1 MTEPEKPKNESREPG
16 VNPYAPP
23 SEPPI
28 RPAAPP
34 QAEKGGFKRGFGTGV
49 GVGLGLM
56 AGFVVLSIVG
66 GLFALISLGM
76 LLSSI
81 TKDGASTSLE
91 RVWGT
96 EGASGHLRA
105 IRISGTIMTDA
116 ADGALLSSG
125 TYGYEVADQLDSLK
139 TDQADGVVLLVNT
152 PGGTITGSKAIAD
165 AITRYR
171 ERTGKPVLVHVEGSS
186 TSGGVYST
194 ATANEIIADH
204 GSMIGSIG
212 VILGPLPRYK
222 DVVATGSTLL
232 QQGITTTGGI
242 SQEYITAGSGKDLNN
257 PYRDL
262 TEQERQRLQAMVDDD
277 YEIFV
282 AEVAAGRKL
291 DPQRIRNEFGAGI
304 FSARQAVNIGLA
316 DAVMGRDEF
325 FRHAATAAG
334 LDPNKTVVER
344 VAEPTGLSSLLGAK
358 RAWGTSLPLSA
369 LGDKAVA
376 SASLCSVTAPITYAG
391 DLSGVCGNS

>member
-1 MTEPEKPKNESREPG
+1 MTEPEQPKNESREPG
-16 VNPYAPP
+16 INPYAPP
-23 SEPPI
+23 SGPSI
-28 RPAAPP
+28 RPEAPP

-96 EGASGHLRA
+96 EGASGNLRA

-139 TDQADGVVLLVNT
+139 TDQVDGVVLLVNT

-291 DPQRIRNEFGAGI
+291 DPQSIRNELGAGI
-304 FSARQAVNIGLA
+304 FSARQAVNVGLA

-334 LDPNKTVVER
+334 LDPDKTVVEK
-344 VAEPTGLSSLLGAK
+344 VSEPTGLSSLFGAK

-369 LGDKAVA
+369 LGEKAVA
-376 SASLCSVTAPITYAG
+376 SADLCSVTAPIAYAG

>member
-1 MTEPEKPKNESREPG
+1 MTEPEQPKNESREPG
-16 VNPYAPP
+16 INPYAPP
-23 SEPPI
+23 SGSSI
-28 RPAAPP
+28 RPEAPP

-76 LLSSI
+76 LLNSI

-96 EGASGHLRA
+96 EGASGNLRA

-139 TDQADGVVLLVNT
+139 TDQVDGVVLLVNT

-242 SQEYITAGSGKDLNN
+242 TQEYITAGSGKDLNN

-291 DPQRIRNEFGAGI
+291 DPQRIRNELGAGI
-304 FSARQAVNIGLA
+304 FSARQAVNVGLA

-334 LDPNKTVVER
+334 LDPDKTVVEK
-344 VAEPTGLSSLLGAK
+344 VSEPTGLSSLFGAK

-369 LGDKAVA
+369 LGEKAVA
-376 SASLCSVTAPITYAG
+376 SADLCSVTAPIAYAG

>member
-1 MTEPEKPKNESREPG
+1 MTEPEQPKNESREPEI
-16 VNPYAPP
+16 NPYAPP
-23 SEPPI
+23 SGPSI
-28 RPAAPP
+28 RPEAPP

-76 LLSSI
+76 LLNSI

-96 EGASGHLRA
+96 EGASGNLRA

-139 TDQADGVVLLVNT
+139 TDQVDGVVLLVNT

-291 DPQRIRNEFGAGI
+291 DPQRIRNELGAGI
-304 FSARQAVNIGLA
+304 FSARQAVNVGLA

-334 LDPNKTVVER
+334 LDPDKTVVEK
-344 VAEPTGLSSLLGAK
+344 VSEPTGLSSLFGAK

-369 LGDKAVA
+369 LGEKAVA
-376 SASLCSVTAPITYAG
+376 SADLCSVTAPIAYAG

>member
-1 MTEPEKPKNESREPG
+1 MTEPEQQKNESREPG
-16 VNPYAPP
+16 INPYAPP
-23 SEPPI
+23 TGPPI
-28 RPAAPP
+28 QPAAPP
-34 QAEKGGFKRGFGTGV
+34 QVEKGGFKRGFGIGA

-56 AGFVVLSIVG
+56 TGFVVLSIVG

-125 TYGYEVADQLDSLK
+125 TYGYEVADQLDSLQ

-222 DVVATGSTLL
+222 GVVATGSTLL
-232 QQGITTTGGI
+232 QQGVTTTGGI
-242 SQEYITAGSGKDLNN
+242 SKEYITAGSGKDLNN

-291 DPQRIRNEFGAGI
+291 DPQRIRNELGAGI
-304 FSARQAVNIGLA
+304 FSARQAVNVGLA

-334 LDPNKTVVER
+334 LDPDKTVVER

-369 LGDKAVA
+369 LGEKAVA
-376 SASLCSVTAPITYAG
+376 SASLCSVTAPIAYAG

>member
-1 MTEPEKPKNESREPG
+1 MTEPEQPKNESPEPG
-16 VNPYAPP
+16 INPYAPP
-23 SEPPI
+23 SGPPSQ
-28 RPAAPP
+28 PEAPP

-116 ADGALLSSG
+116 DDGALLSSG

-139 TDQADGVVLLVNT
+139 TDQVDGVVLLVNT

-334 LDPNKTVVER
+334 LDPDKTVVER

>member
-1 MTEPEKPKNESREPG
+1 MTEPEQPKNESREPG
-16 VNPYAPP
+16 INPYAPP
-23 SEPPI
+23 SGPSI
-28 RPAAPP
+28 RPEAPP

-76 LLSSI
+76 LLNSI

-139 TDQADGVVLLVNT
+139 TDQVDGVVLLVNT

-291 DPQRIRNEFGAGI
+291 DPQRIRNELGAGI
-304 FSARQAVNIGLA
+304 FSARQAVNVGLA

-334 LDPNKTVVER
+334 LDPDKTVVEK
-344 VAEPTGLSSLLGAK
+344 VSEPTGLSSLFGAK

-369 LGDKAVA
+369 LGEKAVA
-376 SASLCSVTAPITYAG
+376 SADLCSVTAPIAYAG

>member
-291 DPQRIRNEFGAGI
+291 DPQRIRNELGAGI

-334 LDPNKTVVER
+334 LDPDKTVVER

>member
-16 VNPYAPP
+16 INPYAPP
-23 SEPPI
+23 SGPSI

-152 PGGTITGSKAIAD
+152 PGGTITGSKASAD

-334 LDPNKTVVER
+334 LDPDKTVVER

-376 SASLCSVTAPITYAG
+376 SASLCSVTAPIAYAG

>member
-1 MTEPEKPKNESREPG
+1 MTEPEQPKNESRESG
-16 VNPYAPP
+16 INPYAPSSGP
-23 SEPPI
+23 SI
-28 RPAAPP
+28 RPEAPP

-76 LLSSI
+76 LLNSI

-96 EGASGHLRA
+96 EGASGNLRA

-139 TDQADGVVLLVNT
+139 TDQVDGVVLLVNT

-291 DPQRIRNEFGAGI
+291 DPQSIRNELGAGI
-304 FSARQAVNIGLA
+304 FSARQAVNVGLA

-334 LDPNKTVVER
+334 LDPDKTVVEK
-344 VAEPTGLSSLLGAK
+344 VSEPTGLSSLFGAK

-369 LGDKAVA
+369 LGEKAVA
-376 SASLCSVTAPITYAG
+376 SADLCSVTAPIAYAG

>member
-1 MTEPEKPKNESREPG
+1 MTEPEQPKNESREPEI
-16 VNPYAPP
+16 NPYAPP
-23 SEPPI
+23 SGSSI
-28 RPAAPP
+28 RPEAPP

-76 LLSSI
+76 LLNSI

-139 TDQADGVVLLVNT
+139 TDQVDGVVLLVNT

-291 DPQRIRNEFGAGI
+291 DPQRIRNELGAGI

-334 LDPNKTVVER
+334 LDPDKTVVER

>member
-1 MTEPEKPKNESREPG
+1 MTEPEQPKNESREPG
-16 VNPYAPP
+16 INPYAPP
-23 SEPPI
+23 SGPSI
-28 RPAAPP
+28 RPEAPP

-76 LLSSI
+76 LLNSI

-96 EGASGHLRA
+96 EGASGNLRA

-139 TDQADGVVLLVNT
+139 TDQVDGVVLLVNT

-291 DPQRIRNEFGAGI
+291 DPQSIRNELGAGI
-304 FSARQAVNIGLA
+304 FSARQAVNVGLA

-334 LDPNKTVVER
+334 LDPDKTVVEK
-344 VAEPTGLSSLLGAK
+344 VSEPTGLSSLFGAK

-369 LGDKAVA
+369 LGEKAVA
-376 SASLCSVTAPITYAG
+376 SADLCSVTAPIAYAG

>member
-16 VNPYAPP
+16 INPYAPP
-23 SEPPI
+23 SGPSI

-291 DPQRIRNEFGAGI
+291 DPQSIRNELGAGI
-304 FSARQAVNIGLA
+304 FSARQAVNVGLA

-334 LDPNKTVVER
+334 LEPDKTVVER

-369 LGDKAVA
+369 LGEKAVA
-376 SASLCSVTAPITYAG
+376 SADLCSVTAPIAYAG

>member
-1 MTEPEKPKNESREPG
+1 MTEPEKSKNESHEPET
-16 VNPYAPP
+16 NPYAPP
-23 SEPPI
+23 LGRPI
-28 RPAAPP
+28 QPVAPP
-34 QAEKGGFKRGFGTGV
+34 PAGKGGFKRGFGTGL
-49 GVGLGLM
+49 GAGLGLM
-56 AGFVVLSIVG
+56 TGFVVLSIVG
-66 GLFALISLGM
+66 GLFAVISLGM

-91 RVWGT
+91 RVWGA

-105 IRISGTIMTDA
+105 IRISGIIMTDA
-116 ADGALLSSG
+116 TDGALLPSG

-242 SQEYITAGSGKDLNN
+242 SQEYITSGTGKDLSN

-282 AEVAAGRKL
+282 SEVAAGRKI
-291 DPQRIRNEFGAGI
+291 DPQRIRNEFGAGV
-304 FSARQAVNIGLA
+304 FSARQAVELGLA

-334 LDPNKTVVER
+334 LDPDKTVVEK
-344 VAEPTGLSSLLGAK
+344 VADPRGLSALLGAK

-369 LGDKAVA
+369 LGDRTVA
-376 SASLCSVTAPITYAG
+376 SASMCSVTAPIAYAG

>member
-1 MTEPEKPKNESREPG
+1 M
-16 VNPYAPP
+16 
-23 SEPPI
+23 
-28 RPAAPP
+28 
-34 QAEKGGFKRGFGTGV
+34 
-49 GVGLGLM
+49 
-56 AGFVVLSIVG
+56 
-66 GLFALISLGM
+66 
-76 LLSSI
+76 
-81 TKDGASTSLE
+81 
-91 RVWGT
+91 
-96 EGASGHLRA
+96 
-105 IRISGTIMTDA
+105 
-116 ADGALLSSG
+116 
-125 TYGYEVADQLDSLK
+125 
-139 TDQADGVVLLVNT
+139 VLLVNT

-291 DPQRIRNEFGAGI
+291 DPQSIRNELGAGI

-334 LDPNKTVVER
+334 LDPEKTVVER

>member
-1 MTEPEKPKNESREPG
+1 MTEPEQPKNESREPEI
-16 VNPYAPP
+16 NPYAPP
-23 SEPPI
+23 SGSSI
-28 RPAAPP
+28 RPEAPP

-76 LLSSI
+76 LLNSI

-96 EGASGHLRA
+96 EGASGNLRA

-139 TDQADGVVLLVNT
+139 TDQVDGVVLLVNT

-291 DPQRIRNEFGAGI
+291 DPQSIRNELGAGI
-304 FSARQAVNIGLA
+304 FSARQAVNVGLA

-334 LDPNKTVVER
+334 LDPDKTVVEK
-344 VAEPTGLSSLLGAK
+344 VSEPTGLSSLFGAK

-369 LGDKAVA
+369 LGEKAVA
-376 SASLCSVTAPITYAG
+376 SADLCSVTAPIAYAG

>member
-334 LDPNKTVVER
+334 LDPDKTVVER

>member
-1 MTEPEKPKNESREPG
+1 MTEPEQQKNESREPG
-16 VNPYAPP
+16 INPYAPP
-23 SEPPI
+23 TGPPI
-28 RPAAPP
+28 QPAAPP
-34 QAEKGGFKRGFGTGV
+34 QAEKGGFKRGFGIGA

-56 AGFVVLSIVG
+56 TGFVVLSIVG

-125 TYGYEVADQLDSLK
+125 TYGYEVADQLDSLQ

-222 DVVATGSTLL
+222 GVVATGSTLL
-232 QQGITTTGGI
+232 QQGVTTTGGI
-242 SQEYITAGSGKDLNN
+242 SKEYITAGSGKDLNN

-291 DPQRIRNEFGAGI
+291 DPQRIRNELGAGI
-304 FSARQAVNIGLA
+304 FSARQAVNVGLA

-334 LDPNKTVVER
+334 LDPDKTVVER

-369 LGDKAVA
+369 LGEKAVA
-376 SASLCSVTAPITYAG
+376 SASLCSVTAPIAYAG

>member
-1 MTEPEKPKNESREPG
+1 MTEPEQPKNESPEPG
-16 VNPYAPP
+16 INPYAPP
-23 SEPPI
+23 SGPPSQ
-28 RPAAPP
+28 PEAPP

-116 ADGALLSSG
+116 DDGALLSSG

-291 DPQRIRNEFGAGI
+291 DPQRIRNELGAGI
-304 FSARQAVNIGLA
+304 FSARQAVNVGLA

-334 LDPNKTVVER
+334 LDPDKTVVEK
-344 VAEPTGLSSLLGAK
+344 VSEPTGLSSLFGAK

-369 LGDKAVA
+369 LGEKAVA
-376 SASLCSVTAPITYAG
+376 SADLCSVTAPIAYAG

>member
-1 MTEPEKPKNESREPG
+1 MTEPEQPKNESPEPG
-16 VNPYAPP
+16 INPYAPP
-23 SEPPI
+23 SGPPSQ
-28 RPAAPP
+28 PEAPP

-116 ADGALLSSG
+116 DDGALLSSG

-291 DPQRIRNEFGAGI
+291 DPQRIRNELGAGI
-304 FSARQAVNIGLA
+304 FSARQAVNVGLA

-334 LDPNKTVVER
+334 LDPDKTVVER
-344 VAEPTGLSSLLGAK
+344 VAEPTGLSSLFGAK

-369 LGDKAVA
+369 LGEKAVA
-376 SASLCSVTAPITYAG
+376 SASLCSVTAPIAYAG

>member
-1 MTEPEKPKNESREPG
+1 MTEPEQPKNESREPEI
-16 VNPYAPP
+16 NPYAPP
-23 SEPPI
+23 SGSSI
-28 RPAAPP
+28 RPEAPP

-76 LLSSI
+76 LLNSI

-139 TDQADGVVLLVNT
+139 TDQVDGVVLLVNT

-291 DPQRIRNEFGAGI
+291 DPQRIRNELGAGI
-304 FSARQAVNIGLA
+304 FSARQAVNVGLA

-334 LDPNKTVVER
+334 LDPDKTVVEK
-344 VAEPTGLSSLLGAK
+344 VSEPTGLSSLFGAK

-369 LGDKAVA
+369 LGEKAVA
-376 SASLCSVTAPITYAG
+376 SADLCSVTAPIAYAG

>member
-16 VNPYAPP
+16 INPYAPP
-23 SEPPI
+23 SGPSI

-222 DVVATGSTLL
+222 EVVATGSTLL

-291 DPQRIRNEFGAGI
+291 APQSIRNELGAGI
-304 FSARQAVNIGLA
+304 FSARQAVNVGLA

-334 LDPNKTVVER
+334 LDPDKTVVEK
-344 VAEPTGLSSLLGAK
+344 VSEPTGLSSLFGAK

-369 LGDKAVA
+369 LGEKAVA
-376 SASLCSVTAPITYAG
+376 SADLCSVTAPIAYAG

>member
-1 MTEPEKPKNESREPG
+1 MTEPEQPKNESPEPG
-16 VNPYAPP
+16 INPYAPP
-23 SEPPI
+23 SGPPSQ
-28 RPAAPP
+28 PEAPP

-116 ADGALLSSG
+116 DDGALLSSG

-334 LDPNKTVVER
+334 LDPDKTVVER

>member
-242 SQEYITAGSGKDLNN
+242 SQEYITAGNGKDLNN

-291 DPQRIRNEFGAGI
+291 DPQRIRNEFGAGV
-304 FSARQAVNIGLA
+304 FSARQAVELGLA

-334 LDPNKTVVER
+334 LDPDKTVVEK
-344 VAEPTGLSSLLGAK
+344 VADPRGLSALLGAK

-369 LGDKAVA
+369 LGDRTVA
-376 SASLCSVTAPITYAG
+376 SASMCSVTAPIAYAG

>member
-16 VNPYAPP
+16 INPYAPP
-23 SEPPI
+23 SGPSI

-291 DPQRIRNEFGAGI
+291 DPQSIRNELGAGI
-304 FSARQAVNIGLA
+304 FSARQAVNVGLA

-334 LDPNKTVVER
+334 LDPDKTVVEK
-344 VAEPTGLSSLLGAK
+344 VSEPTGLSSLFGAK

-369 LGDKAVA
+369 LGEKAVA
-376 SASLCSVTAPITYAG
+376 SADLCSVTAPIVYAG

>member
-1 MTEPEKPKNESREPG
+1 MTEPEQPKNESSESG
-16 VNPYAPP
+16 INPYAPP
-23 SEPPI
+23 SGPSI
-28 RPAAPP
+28 RPEAPP

-76 LLSSI
+76 LLNSI

-96 EGASGHLRA
+96 EGASGNLRA

-139 TDQADGVVLLVNT
+139 TDQVDGVVLLVNT

-291 DPQRIRNEFGAGI
+291 DPQSIRNELGAGI
-304 FSARQAVNIGLA
+304 FSARQAVNVGLA

-334 LDPNKTVVER
+334 RDPDKTVVEK
-344 VAEPTGLSSLLGAK
+344 VSEPTGLSSLFGAK

-369 LGDKAVA
+369 LGEKAVA
-376 SASLCSVTAPITYAG
+376 SADLCSVTAPIAYAG

>member
-76 LLSSI
+76 LLNSI

-334 LDPNKTVVER
+334 LDPDKTVVER

>member
-76 LLSSI
+76 LLNSI

-139 TDQADGVVLLVNT
+139 TDQVDGVVLLVNT

-165 AITRYR
+165 AVTRYR

-291 DPQRIRNEFGAGI
+291 DPQRIRNELGAGI
-304 FSARQAVNIGLA
+304 FSARQAVNVGLA

-334 LDPNKTVVER
+334 LDPDKTVVER

>member
-1 MTEPEKPKNESREPG
+1 MTEPEQPKNESREPG
-16 VNPYAPP
+16 INPYAPP
-23 SEPPI
+23 SGPSI
-28 RPAAPP
+28 RPEAPP

-76 LLSSI
+76 LLNSI

-139 TDQADGVVLLVNT
+139 TDQVDGVVLLVNT

-291 DPQRIRNEFGAGI
+291 DPQSIRNELGAGI
-304 FSARQAVNIGLA
+304 FSARQAVNVGLA

-334 LDPNKTVVER
+334 LDPDKTVVEK
-344 VAEPTGLSSLLGAK
+344 VSEPTGLSSLFGAK

-369 LGDKAVA
+369 LGEKAVA
-376 SASLCSVTAPITYAG
+376 SADLCSVTAPIAYAG

>member
-1 MTEPEKPKNESREPG
+1 MTEPEQPKNESPAPG
-16 VNPYAPP
+16 INPYAPP
-23 SEPPI
+23 SGPPS
-28 RPAAPP
+28 RPEAPP

-76 LLSSI
+76 LLNSI

-139 TDQADGVVLLVNT
+139 TEQVDGVVLLVNT

-291 DPQRIRNEFGAGI
+291 DPQRIRNELGAGI
-304 FSARQAVNIGLA
+304 FSARQAVNVGLA

-334 LDPNKTVVER
+334 LDPDKTVVEK
-344 VAEPTGLSSLLGAK
+344 VSEPTGLSSLFGAK

-369 LGDKAVA
+369 LGEKAVA
-376 SASLCSVTAPITYAG
+376 SADLCSVTAPIAYAG

>member
-1 MTEPEKPKNESREPG
+1 MTEPEQPKNESREPEI
-16 VNPYAPP
+16 NPYAPP
-23 SEPPI
+23 SGSSI
-28 RPAAPP
+28 RPEAPP

-76 LLSSI
+76 LLNSI

-139 TDQADGVVLLVNT
+139 TDQVDGVVLLVNT

-291 DPQRIRNEFGAGI
+291 DPQRIRNELGAGI
-304 FSARQAVNIGLA
+304 FSARQAVNVGLA

-334 LDPNKTVVER
+334 LDPDNTVVER
-344 VAEPTGLSSLLGAK
+344 VAEPTGMSSLFGAK

-369 LGDKAVA
+369 LGEKAVA
-376 SASLCSVTAPITYAG
+376 SADLCSVTAPIAYAG

>member
-1 MTEPEKPKNESREPG
+1 MTKPEQQQSDSCKPEN
-16 VNPYAPP
+16 NPYAPP
-23 SEPPI
+23 PGPPI
-28 RPAAPP
+28 QPVVP
-34 QAEKGGFKRGFGTGV
+34 QAEKGGFKRGFGTGM
-49 GVGLGLM
+49 GAGLGLM
-56 AGFVVLSIVG
+56 TGFVVLSIVG
-66 GLFALISLGM
+66 GVFAMISLGM
-76 LLSSI
+76 LLGSI

-96 EGASGHLRA
+96 EAASGHLRA

-139 TDQADGVVLLVNT
+139 TDKSDGVVLLVNT
-152 PGGTITGSKAIAD
+152 PGGTVTGSKAIAD

-204 GSMIGSIG
+204 GAMIGSIG

-262 TEQERQRLQAMVDDD
+262 TEQERQRLQAIVDDD
-277 YEIFV
+277 YEGFV
-282 AEVAAGRKL
+282 AEVAAGRKI
-291 DPQRIRNEFGAGI
+291 DPQRIRDEFGAGT
-304 FSARQAVNIGLA
+304 FSARQAVNVGLA

-325 FRHAATAAG
+325 FRHAATVAG
-334 LDPNKTVVER
+334 LDPDNTVVER
-344 VAEPTGLSSLLGAK
+344 VAEPTGMSSLFGAK

-369 LGDKAVA
+369 LGEKAVA
-376 SASLCSVTAPITYAG
+376 SASMCSHTAPIAYAG

>member
-16 VNPYAPP
+16 INPYAPP
-23 SEPPI
+23 SGPSI

-334 LDPNKTVVER
+334 LDPDKTVVER

>member
-1 MTEPEKPKNESREPG
+1 MTEPEQPKNESRESG
-16 VNPYAPP
+16 INPYAPP
-23 SEPPI
+23 SGPSI
-28 RPAAPP
+28 RPEAPP

-76 LLSSI
+76 LLNSI

-96 EGASGHLRA
+96 EGASGNLRA

-139 TDQADGVVLLVNT
+139 TDQVDGVVLLVNT

-291 DPQRIRNEFGAGI
+291 DPQSIRNELGAGI
-304 FSARQAVNIGLA
+304 FSARQAVNVGLA

-334 LDPNKTVVER
+334 LDPDKAVVEK
-344 VAEPTGLSSLLGAK
+344 VSEPTGLSSLFGAK

-369 LGDKAVA
+369 LGEKAVA
-376 SASLCSVTAPITYAG
+376 SADLCSVTAPIAYAG
-391 DLSGVCGNS
+391 DLSGVCRNS

>member
-242 SQEYITAGSGKDLNN
+242 SQEYITAGNGKDLNN

-334 LDPNKTVVER
+334 LDPDKTVVER
-344 VAEPTGLSSLLGAK
+344 VSEPTGLSSLLGAK

>member
-16 VNPYAPP
+16 INPYAPP
-23 SEPPI
+23 SGPSI

-304 FSARQAVNIGLA
+304 FSARQAVNSGLA

-334 LDPNKTVVER
+334 LDPDKTVVER

-376 SASLCSVTAPITYAG
+376 SASLCSVTAPIAYAG